1 MSLFI
6 ESIRVINGKA
16 ELLSFHQARLDRT
29 FAHFFNAVKPF
40 NLTSVIQ
47 QNPPPDNKL
56 YKLRI
61 EYSNEMTSIE
71 YQPYEKREIKS
82 LQVVELPEDF
92 KYSYKFTD
100 RSVLNSLSKNIKEDT
115 LPIFIQRG
123 MPTDSLYTNL
133 IFKDKN
139 ALFTPKIPLLNG
151 VQREYLLKSKIIK
164 AKSILLKDIQ
174 KFEGVYLINA
184 MMPLNEAVFIPS
196 CQIG

>member
-29 FAHFFNAVKPF
+29 FAHFFKAVKPF

-61 EYSNEMTSIE
+61 EYSNEMTFIE

-100 RSVLNSLSKNIKEDT
+100 RSVLNSLSKNIKEET

-164 AKSILLKDIQ
+164 AKSILHKDIQ

>member
-61 EYSNEMTSIE
+61 EYSNEMTFIE
-71 YQPYEKREIKS
+71 YQPYEKREITS

-92 KYSYKFTD
+92 KYWYKFTD
-100 RSVLNSLSKNIKEDT
+100 RRVLNSLSKNLQEDT

-123 MPTDSLYTNL
+123 MPTDSLYANL

-139 ALFTPKIPLLNG
+139 SLFTPKIPLLNG
-151 VQREYLLKSKIIK
+151 VQREYLLKTKIIK
-164 AKSILLKDIQ
+164 AKSILHKDIQ

>member
-1 MSLFI
+1 
-6 ESIRVINGKA
+6 
-16 ELLSFHQARLDRT
+16 
-29 FAHFFNAVKPF
+29 
-40 NLTSVIQ
+40 
-47 QNPPPDNKL
+47 
-56 YKLRI
+56 
-61 EYSNEMTSIE
+61 MTSIE

-151 VQREYLLKSKIIK
+151 VQREYLLKLKIIK